1 MPKADK
7 KHALARQWE
16 MLRQIP
22 ARAPGITA
30 AELAARLREREFAVS
45 KRTVERDLLE
55 LSRLFP
61 LHCNEAST
69 PYGWRW
75 AEGKRL
81 ELPAADMEE
90 ALALGFAERL
100 LTQMLPKSLLSVFA
114 PRFAAARA
122 KLKVLSDHPF
132 ARWTQKVRYVPSS
145 FPTLPPK
152 VDADVL
158 EAAQRALRE
167 EHRLEVDYTGFESD
181 AAKTLTLHPMGL
193 VLSGHTPYLVATA
206 FDYGDVRLYALHRMR
221 RGKVLEEKAQTPADF
236 DLDKHIA
243 GRAME
248 FGAGKPLRL
257 EAAIGNTLATY
268 LQETPLCE
276 DQKITYR
283 RGHWELTANVR
294 DTWQLRFWILSQGA
308 EIEIRRPM
316 SLREDIKGA
325 LKEACAAYKK

>member
-22 ARAPGITA
+22 ARPPGITA
-30 AELAARLREREFAVS
+30 AALVEALREREFAVS
-45 KRTVERDLLE
+45 KRTVERDLIE

-61 LHCNEAST
+61 LRCNDTSA

-75 AEGKRL
+75 MEGKGL
-81 ELPAADMEE
+81 ALPAADMEE
-90 ALALGFAERL
+90 ALALIFAEKL
-100 LTQMLPKSLLSVFA
+100 LEQMLPESFSRVFA

-122 KLKVLSDHPF
+122 KLKALPGHPF
-132 ARWTQKVRYVPSS
+132 ARWTEKVRYVPSA
-145 FPTLPPK
+145 FPTLPPAIDAK
-152 VDADVL
+152 VFESV
-158 EAAQRALRE
+158 QQALRE
-167 EHRLEVDYTGFESD
+167 ERQLEVRYTGFEAA
-181 AAKTLTLHPMGL
+181 AAKDFVLHPLGL
-193 VLSGHTPYLVATA
+193 VLSGRTPYLVATA

-221 RGKVLEEKAQTPADF
+221 GGKILEEKARMPENF

-243 GRAME
+243 GRAIE
-248 FGAGKPLRL
+248 FGAGDPIRL
-257 EAAIGNTLATY
+257 KAALGNTLAIY

-276 DQKITYR
+276 DQKIAHH
-283 RGHWELTANVR
+283 RGRWELTANVR

-308 EIEIRRPM
+308 EIEVLSPM

-325 LKEACAAYKK
+325 LKGACAAYKR